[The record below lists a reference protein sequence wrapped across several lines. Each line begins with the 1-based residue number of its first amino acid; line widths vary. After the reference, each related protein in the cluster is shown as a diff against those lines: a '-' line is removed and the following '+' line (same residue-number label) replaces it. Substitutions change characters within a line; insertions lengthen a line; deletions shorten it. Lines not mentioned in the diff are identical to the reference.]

1 MRKPGMD
8 KLIAKSEDSRGAG
21 PAVLDAWLPPK
32 TGRRVLLVEGE
43 KDSTSAAA
51 SDLLQ
56 QLARQNTVTLGENDD
71 LLSALPFDSDQFDLV
86 VCAFV
91 SSSSKVGSETL
102 QEIGRILKPD
112 GELLIMDYL
121 VPGSRLHGKKAD
133 RLRDAGEYINSWM
146 RLRNP
151 RHRCFLD
158 QDSWERLLRNGQWDI
173 KKMATQDVTMEFG
186 AWASFYAPDD
196 LNRLR
201 LRAMLIQAPEKAH
214 AFLTPL
220 MSGDRIAFRMSE
232 IFILAT
238 KE

>member
-1 MRKPGMD
+1 MD
-8 KLIAKSEDSRGAG
+8 KLITKSEESRAAA
-21 PAVLDAWLPPK
+21 PAVLDAWLPLQ
-32 TGRRVLLVEGE
+32 TGRRILIVEGE
-43 KDSTSAAA
+43 KDLPSAAA
-51 SDLLQ
+51 GDLLQ
-56 QLARQNTVTLGENDD
+56 QLAGQNTVTLGENGD
-71 LLSALPFDSDQFDLV
+71 PFRAVPFESDQFDLV

-91 SSSSKVGSETL
+91 SGSFEVRSEAL
-102 QEIGRILKPD
+102 EEIGRVLKPG
-112 GELLIMDYL
+112 GELLIVDYL
-121 VPGSRLHGKKAD
+121 VPGSRLHGKKAAK
-133 RLRDAGEYINSWM
+133 LRDAGAYINSWM

-173 KKMATQDVTMEFG
+173 KQVATQDITMEFD
-186 AWASFYAPDD
+186 AWVNCYAPGDM
-196 LNRLR
+196 NRLR